1 MSVYN
6 PQINQSVLEQLDI
19 MSTDIRSQKLAIAAV
34 KAETIAAQD
43 TANNAMGVGQLA
55 QQGVDTVPN
64 TVSAVFDRVETLS
77 GEVVRK
83 FTSQPIDAAAFVFD
97 SARNYYYYAT
107 ISHALGDA
115 TPDIEVYDDN
125 KDKQRIQSIIVDLN
139 TIELELDA
147 EDLANNSFP
156 LTCIVLGK
164 NTPV

>member
-6 PQINQSVLEQLDI
+6 PQINQSFLEQLDI
-19 MSTDIRSQKLAIAAV
+19 MSTDIRQQKKDLALVNYAA
-34 KAETIAAQD
+34 TAAQN
-43 TANNAMGVGQLA
+43 TA
-55 QQGVDTVPN
+55 T
-64 TVSAVFDRVETLS
+64 SAVSIGQAAQAAADAVSTTVQTVIGTVETLS
-77 GEVVRK
+77 GEMVRK
-83 FTSQPIDAAAFVFD
+83 FTSGPIESTAFVLD
-97 SARNYYYYAT
+97 SARGYYYAT
-107 ISHALGDA
+107 ISHLLSDSA
-115 TPDIEVYDDN
+115 PDVEVYDNN